1 MATAAS
7 GTSSGDAT
15 APRSWGTSGVRAAI
29 ISTSLIGL
37 ALRLWILFWPGLMS
51 VTQYDDGPYFGSA
64 VRLIHG
70 VLPYRD
76 YAFVQPPGITELMSP
91 AALESYLG
99 GTAWALVMARF
110 LCVFAGTAAVV
121 LAGFLVRHRGALAVL
136 LTGGIIAIYPPAAA
150 SARTVLLEPWLVLF
164 CLAGAVAVFDGD
176 RLTSRT
182 RRLVWGGVAFGFGG
196 AIKVWAIVP
205 VVVIVVLCL
214 PHLRRAA
221 VFAGGVA
228 AGFLIPVLP
237 FVIAAPGRFYD
248 DVVVAQLA
256 RIGSRTAAWKRF
268 NSMLGTPKVLTP
280 TTVVVLAITVVVIVI
295 AAHIAAS
302 LVTRRPPAP
311 LDWFALVSAALIVA
325 MFLWPPYYAA
335 HYAAFLGP
343 FLALSLALPVARLAE
358 GLTSRRAAGDQP
370 VARPATP
377 WPATAGLIILGLA
390 VLAGAAAQA
399 APPTHATARFDVPAV
414 TLRLIPRGACVL
426 TDSAAYLLI
435 ADRFTSDVP
444 GCSQMVDSLGT
455 DLALGDGRRPG
466 SGAGQ
471 VPAVSAAWRQAFSAA
486 GWVLLTPKSSVRIP
500 WNPALL
506 AYFHSHFRLARH
518 MNTYTLYVRDGTKP
532 RARKPHTAGWAG
544 QRIIPMRHPAS
555 VLSLPLHGENE
566 KPAR

>member
-1 MATAAS
+1 MATTAS
-7 GTSSGDAT
+7 GTSSGDAA
-15 APRSWGTSGVRAAI
+15 APRGWGTPGVRAAI
-29 ISTSLIGL
+29 ISTGLIAL
-37 ALRLWILFWPGLMS
+37 ALRLWILFLPGLMS

-64 VRLIHG
+64 VRLVHG

-99 GTAWALVMARF
+99 GTAWALVIARF

-182 RRLVWGGVAFGFGG
+182 RRLLWGGVAFGFGG

-205 VVVIVVLCL
+205 VLVIIVLCL
-214 PHLRRAA
+214 PHVRRAA

-256 RIGSRTAAWKRF
+256 RIGTRTEAWKRF
-268 NSMLGTPKVLTP
+268 NSMLGTPKVLSP
-280 TTVVVLAITVVVIVI
+280 TTVVVLAITVVAVVIG
-295 AAHIAAS
+295 AQIAAS

-358 GLTSRRAAGDQP
+358 GLRSRRATVDQP
-370 VARPATP
+370 ETQARPAAPPATP
-377 WPATAGLIILGLA
+377 WPAKAGFIVLGLA

-399 APPTHATARFDVPAV
+399 GPPTHWTARFGVPTV
-414 TLRLIPRGACVL
+414 TLRLIPKGSCVL
-426 TDSAAYLLI
+426 TDSAVYLLI
-435 ADRFTSDVP
+435 ANRFTSDVP

-455 DLALGDGRRPG
+455 DLALGDGRRPE
-466 SGAGQ
+466 SGAGR
-471 VPAVSAAWRQAFSAA
+471 VPAVSNAWHQAFSTA
-486 GWVLLTPKSSVRIP
+486 GWVLLTPKSYVRIP

-506 AYFHSHFRLARH
+506 AYFHSHFHLVRQ
-518 MNTYTLYVRDGTKP
+518 MNTYTLYERDGPRPKP
-532 RARKPHTAGWAG
+532 R
-544 QRIIPMRHPAS
+544 
-555 VLSLPLHGENE
+555 
-566 KPAR
+566 

>member
-1 MATAAS
+1 MATTAS
-7 GTSSGDAT
+7 GTSPGDAA
-15 APRSWGTSGVRAAI
+15 APRSWGTPGVRAAI
-29 ISTSLIGL
+29 ISTSLIAL
-37 ALRLWILFWPGLMS
+37 TLRLWILFSAGLMS

-99 GTAWALVMARF
+99 GTAWALVIARF

-121 LAGFLVRHRGALAVL
+121 LAGFLVRHRGALAVM
-136 LTGGIIAIYPPAAA
+136 LTGGIIAIYPAAA
-150 SARTVLLEPWLVLF
+150 TSARTVLLEPWLVLF

-182 RRLVWGGVAFGFGG
+182 RRLLWGGVAFGFGG

-205 VVVIVVLCL
+205 VLVIVALCL
-214 PHLRRAA
+214 PQVRRAA

-237 FVIAAPGRFYD
+237 FVIASPSRFYD

-256 RIGSRTAAWKRF
+256 RVGTRTAAWKRF
-268 NSMLGTPKVLTP
+268 NSMLGTPKVLSP
-280 TTVVVLAITVVVIVI
+280 TTVVVLAITVVVVII

-311 LDWFALVSAALIVA
+311 LDWFALVSAALIVV
-325 MFLWPPYYAA
+325 MFVWPPYFAA
-335 HYAAFLGP
+335 HYTAFLGP

-358 GLTSRRAAGDQP
+358 GLTARRATGDQP
-370 VARPATP
+370 GAPDQPAARPATP
-377 WPATAGLIILGLA
+377 WLATAGLIVLGLA

-399 APPTHATARFDVPAV
+399 PPTHSMARFDTPAV
-414 TLRLIPRGACVL
+414 SLRMVPKGSCVL
-426 TDSAAYLLI
+426 TDSAVYLLI
-435 ADRFTSDVP
+435 ADRFTSAVP

-466 SGAGQ
+466 SGAGR
-471 VPAVSAAWRQAFSAA
+471 VPAVSAAWHQAFSTAE
-486 GWVLLTPKSSVRIP
+486 WVLLTSKSSVRIP

-506 AYFHSHFRLARH
+506 AYFHGNFRLAGH
-518 MNTYTLYVRDGTKP
+518 ANNSTLYVRRGLKQ
-532 RARKPHTAGWAG
+532 RLQKLHTAG
-544 QRIIPMRHPAS
+544 
-555 VLSLPLHGENE
+555 
-566 KPAR
+566 

>member
-1 MATAAS
+1 MATTAS
-7 GTSSGDAT
+7 GTSSGDAA
-15 APRSWGTSGVRAAI
+15 APRGWGTPGVRAAI
-29 ISTSLIGL
+29 ISTSLIAL
-37 ALRLWILFWPGLMS
+37 ALRLWILFTPGLMS

-99 GTAWALVMARF
+99 GTAWALVIARF

-176 RLTSRT
+176 RPTTRT
-182 RRLVWGGVAFGFGG
+182 RRLLWGGVAFGFGG

-205 VVVIVVLCL
+205 VLVIIVLCL
-214 PHLRRAA
+214 PHVRRAA

-256 RIGSRTAAWKRF
+256 RIGTRTAAWKRF
-268 NSMLGTPKVLTP
+268 NSMLGTPKVLSP
-280 TTVVVLAITVVVIVI
+280 TTVVVLAITVVVVVIV
-295 AAHIAAS
+295 AQIAAS
-302 LVTRRPPAP
+302 MVTRRPPAP

-325 MFLWPPYYAA
+325 MFLWPPYYAS

-358 GLTSRRAAGDQP
+358 GLASRRATGGQPAAQDQP
-370 VARPATP
+370 AAPAATP
-377 WPATAGLIILGLA
+377 WLARAGLIVLGLA

-399 APPTHATARFDVPAV
+399 APPSRSMARFDVPSV
-414 TLRLIPRGACVL
+414 TLRLIPKGSCVL

-466 SGAGQ
+466 SGAGR
-471 VPAVSAAWRQAFSAA
+471 VPAVSQAWHQAFSTA

-506 AYFHSHFRLARH
+506 AYFDSHFHVVRH
-518 MNTYTLYVRDGTKP
+518 MNTYTLYARDGSGPKL
-532 RARKPHTAGWAG
+532 KKLHTAG
-544 QRIIPMRHPAS
+544 
-555 VLSLPLHGENE
+555 
-566 KPAR
+566 

>member
-1 MATAAS
+1 MATTAS
-7 GTSSGDAT
+7 GTSSGDAA
-15 APRSWGTSGVRAAI
+15 APRGWGTPGVRAAI
-29 ISTSLIGL
+29 ISTSLIAL
-37 ALRLWILFWPGLMS
+37 ALRLWILFTPGLMS

-99 GTAWALVMARF
+99 GTAWALVIARF

-176 RLTSRT
+176 RPTTRT
-182 RRLVWGGVAFGFGG
+182 RRLLWGGVAFGFGG

-205 VVVIVVLCL
+205 VLVIIVLCL
-214 PHLRRAA
+214 PHVRRAA

-256 RIGSRTAAWKRF
+256 RIGTRTAAWKRF
-268 NSMLGTPKVLTP
+268 NSMLGTPKVLSP
-280 TTVVVLAITVVVIVI
+280 TTVVVLAITVVAVVIV
-295 AAHIAAS
+295 AQIAAS
-302 LVTRRPPAP
+302 MVTRRPPAP

-325 MFLWPPYYAA
+325 MFLWPPYYAS

-358 GLTSRRAAGDQP
+358 GLASRRATGGQPAAQDQP
-370 VARPATP
+370 AAPAATP
-377 WPATAGLIILGLA
+377 WLARAGLIVLGLA

-399 APPTHATARFDVPAV
+399 APPSRSMARFDVPSV
-414 TLRLIPRGACVL
+414 TLRLIPKGSCVL

-466 SGAGQ
+466 SGAGR
-471 VPAVSAAWRQAFSAA
+471 VPAVSQAWHQAFSTA

-506 AYFHSHFRLARH
+506 AYFDSHFHVVRH
-518 MNTYTLYVRDGTKP
+518 MNTYTLYARDGSGPKLK
-532 RARKPHTAGWAG
+532 KPHTAG
-544 QRIIPMRHPAS
+544 
-555 VLSLPLHGENE
+555 
-566 KPAR
+566 

>member
-1 MATAAS
+1 M
-7 GTSSGDAT
+7 
-15 APRSWGTSGVRAAI
+15 
-29 ISTSLIGL
+29 
-37 ALRLWILFWPGLMS
+37 
-51 VTQYDDGPYFGSA
+51 
-64 VRLIHG
+64 
-70 VLPYRD
+70 
-76 YAFVQPPGITELMSP
+76 
-91 AALESYLG
+91 
-99 GTAWALVMARF
+99 
-110 LCVFAGTAAVV
+110 
-121 LAGFLVRHRGALAVL
+121 
-136 LTGGIIAIYPPAAA
+136 
-150 SARTVLLEPWLVLF
+150 
-164 CLAGAVAVFDGD
+164 AVFDGD
-176 RLTSRT
+176 RLTART

-205 VVVIVVLCL
+205 VVVIVLLCL

-256 RIGSRTAAWKRF
+256 RIGSRTPAWKRF

-280 TTVVVLAITVVVIVI
+280 ATVVVLAITVVVIVI

-399 APPTHATARFDVPAV
+399 APPTHATARFDAPAV
-414 TLRLIPRGACVL
+414 TLRLIPGAP
-426 TDSAAYLLI
+426 A
-435 ADRFTSDVP
+435 
-444 GCSQMVDSLGT
+444 CSPT
-455 DLALGDGRRPG
+455 RWPT
-466 SGAGQ
+466 
-471 VPAVSAAWRQAFSAA
+471 F
-486 GWVLLTPKSSVRIP
+486 
-500 WNPALL
+500 
-506 AYFHSHFRLARH
+506 
-518 MNTYTLYVRDGTKP
+518 
-532 RARKPHTAGWAG
+532 
-544 QRIIPMRHPAS
+544 
-555 VLSLPLHGENE
+555 
-566 KPAR
+566 

>member
-1 MATAAS
+1 MATTAS
-7 GTSSGDAT
+7 GTSSGDAA
-15 APRSWGTSGVRAAI
+15 APRGWGTPGVRAAI
-29 ISTSLIGL
+29 ISTSLIAL
-37 ALRLWILFWPGLMS
+37 ALRLWILFTPGLMS

-99 GTAWALVMARF
+99 GTAWALVIGRF

-121 LAGFLVRHRGALAVL
+121 LAGLLVRHRGALAVL

-176 RLTSRT
+176 RPTTRT
-182 RRLVWGGVAFGFGG
+182 RRLLWGGVAFGFGG

-205 VVVIVVLCL
+205 VLVIIVLCL
-214 PHLRRAA
+214 PHVRRAA

-256 RIGSRTAAWKRF
+256 RIGTRTAAWKRF
-268 NSMLGTPKVLTP
+268 NSMLGTPKVLSP
-280 TTVVVLAITVVVIVI
+280 TTVVVLAITVVAVVIV
-295 AAHIAAS
+295 AQVAAS
-302 LVTRRPPAP
+302 MVTRRPPAP

-358 GLTSRRAAGDQP
+358 GLASRRATGGQPAAQDQP
-370 VARPATP
+370 AAPAATP
-377 WPATAGLIILGLA
+377 WLARAGLIVLGLA

-399 APPTHATARFDVPAV
+399 APPSRSMARFDVPSV
-414 TLRLIPRGACVL
+414 TLRLIPKGSCVL

-466 SGAGQ
+466 SGAGR
-471 VPAVSAAWRQAFSAA
+471 VPAVSQAWHQAFSTA

-506 AYFHSHFRLARH
+506 AYFHSHFHLVRH
-518 MNTYTLYVRDGTKP
+518 MNTYTLYARDGSGPKL
-532 RARKPHTAGWAG
+532 KKLHTAG
-544 QRIIPMRHPAS
+544 
-555 VLSLPLHGENE
+555 
-566 KPAR
+566 